1 MIPIYPENFPNI
13 DQNSSTEVIFES
25 INDQNKGERWRR
37 TGYCSQCGDCC
48 DDNVGDH
55 SFKDMDGDFNLG
67 GLEQVVHGK
76 CAYFR
81 WSEDGKSLCTGRNTK
96 YYKNGCAFAPS
107 KIEHIMNWP
116 NCTYHF
122 EKIS

>member
-13 DQNSSTEVIFES
+13 DQNADTEVIFES
-25 INDQNKGERWRR
+25 PQDGSRWRR

-48 DDNVGDH
+48 VDDDDG
-55 SFKDMDGDFNLG
+55 FFEMDADNNSPGIMS
-67 GLEQVVHGK
+67 VVHGK

-81 WSEDGKSLCTGRNTK
+81 WDDNGKAVCTGRTTR
-96 YYKNGCAFAPS
+96 YYNKACAFMPS
-107 KIEHIMNWP
+107 KIEHVQQWP
-116 NCTYHF
+116 NCTYKF

>member
-13 DQNSSTEVIFES
+13 DQNSDTEVIFES
-25 INDQNKGERWRR
+25 LIDGSRWRR

-48 DDNVGDH
+48 DDNIGNH
-55 SFKDMDGDFNLG
+55 YFAEKDGDGNPG
-67 GLEQVVHGK
+67 GLEQVVPGK

-81 WSEDGKSLCTGRNTK
+81 WGQDGKSLCTGRNTA
-96 YYKNGCAFAPS
+96 YYKNGCAYSPS
-107 KIEHIMNWP
+107 KIEHVMNWP
-116 NCTYHF
+116 NCTYQF